1 MKVPYSWR
9 GFTLIEM
16 LVVIAIIAILVGI
29 LFSVFGPVREQARQT
44 QCISNLS
51 QLGIALKAYRTD
63 HGRYPFAPMYDNVT
77 DPDHP
82 KYVGGFSALYP
93 TYVDD
98 KSLFICPDDRNIDG
112 KEKEARQRNYCS
124 YNGQV
129 TDIDTSDEDTWKF
142 DEADYTHIETGATI
156 SDAPTRTYNYG
167 GYENSGVDCYNSDP
181 DDNGY
186 YPYMTGDPPSWLTD
200 EGLKRKHY
208 PRLMNRQAPD
218 TTIVTHC
225 IHHRGQYNKDTEQMD
240 LILRLSGSTDKVN
253 RKAWQHYDSG
263 EVSKF
268 VKQRE

>member
-1 MKVPYSWR
+1 MNLRSSWH

-44 QCISNLS
+44 QCINNLS
-51 QLGIALKAYRTD
+51 QLGMALKAYRTD
-63 HGRYPFAPMYDNVT
+63 HGKYPLA
-77 DPDHP
+77 P
-82 KYVGGFSALYP
+82 KYDTDIEKYLGGFSALYP
-93 TYVDD
+93 DYVDD

-124 YNGQV
+124 YNGKV
-129 TDIDTSDEDTWKF
+129 TAIDTGDEDTWKF
-142 DEADYTHIETGATI
+142 DQADYTHIETDAAI

-181 DDNGY
+181 ADDGY
-186 YPYMTGDPPSWLTD
+186 YPYMTGAPPSWLTN

-225 IHHRGQYNKDTEQMD
+225 IHHRGQYDKDTEQID
-240 LILRLSGSTDKVN
+240 IILRLSGSTNKVN
-253 RKAWQHYDSG
+253 RMAWQAHGSG